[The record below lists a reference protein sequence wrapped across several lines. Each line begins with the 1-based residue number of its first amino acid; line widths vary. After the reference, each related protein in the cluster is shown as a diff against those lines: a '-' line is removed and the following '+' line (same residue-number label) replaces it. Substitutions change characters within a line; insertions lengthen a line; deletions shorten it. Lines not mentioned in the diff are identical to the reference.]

1 VYDRYI
7 QRNKTTKE
15 LQMFSSAIAA
25 VVLASSIAMPATL
38 GNPWAENNW
47 QPLQDRYEIC
57 REESLSALEYYECT
71 SYWYDVATAHTV
83 NA

>member
-1 VYDRYI
+1 
-7 QRNKTTKE
+7 
-15 LQMFSSAIAA
+15 MFSSAIAA
-25 VVLASSIAMPATL
+25 VVLAGSIAMPVNVT
-38 GNPWAENNW
+38 NPWAENNW

-71 SYWYDVATAHTV
+71 AYWYDLATTRTI